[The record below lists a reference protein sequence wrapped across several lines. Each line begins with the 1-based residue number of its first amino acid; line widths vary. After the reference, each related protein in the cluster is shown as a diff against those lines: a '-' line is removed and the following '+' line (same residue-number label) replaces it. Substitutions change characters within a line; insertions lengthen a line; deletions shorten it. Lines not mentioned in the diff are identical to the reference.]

1 MGDRPRLRVGA
12 LGPDLAE
19 IIPDAVEIVPKRT
32 LPPLE
37 KGGRPITLHNVP
49 VVNENTLFMYGLGAT
64 QELITMM
71 EELKGELS
79 NQVDRV
85 MGLYEETT
93 KLEHMMSSS
102 STDESILRMRATT
115 AEVEIKRKEMELEIQ
130 KAKDE
135 EEFVR
140 VQKAAELT
148 QIQLNDRLTSERL
161 KKEDE
166 MARKRSEDDL
176 RNKYESNRG
185 LEMARSNAAAA
196 LSKMEFERELT
207 LQRVTEEL
215 KTETAKVSSIIV
227 SIAVHI
233 HLWEFT
239 PNFLPCAENSPGQSR
254 CRTCK

>member
-1 MGDRPRLRVGA
+1 MGA

-64 QELITMM
+64 QELITMV

-79 NQVDRV
+79 SQVSRV
-85 MGLYEETT
+85 MDLYEETT
-93 KLEHMMSSS
+93 KLEHMMSNSS
-102 STDESILRMRATT
+102 NDESILRMRATT
-115 AEVEIKRKEMELEIQ
+115 AEVEIKRKEIELEIL

-148 QIQLNDRLTSERL
+148 QIELNNRLTSERL

-166 MARKRSEDDL
+166 MARIRSEDDL
-176 RNKYESNRG
+176 RIKYESNRG

-215 KTETAKVSSIIV
+215 KTQTAQVSCIIISMADDV
-227 SIAVHI
+227 C
-233 HLWEFT
+233 FG
-239 PNFLPCAENSPGQSR
+239 NSHKTSFIE
-254 CRTCK
+254 